1 MLSGPSS
8 LGYVRPEIVIK
19 RHVTN
24 QQKTSTKEKV
34 IHSKSVHML
43 CQSARRPCSLETD
56 SCSQT
61 FDIVGRLVYC
71 SLSHPAQVMALFRS
85 GELYFTPNKPE
96 IKEVD

>member
-1 MLSGPSS
+1 VLSGPSS
-8 LGYVRPEIVIK
+8 LGYARPEIVIK

-34 IHSKSVHML
+34 IHSKSVH
-43 CQSARRPCSLETD
+43 SSLETD

>member
-8 LGYVRPEIVIK
+8 LGYARPEIVIK

-34 IHSKSVHML
+34 IHSKSVH
-43 CQSARRPCSLETD
+43 SSLETD